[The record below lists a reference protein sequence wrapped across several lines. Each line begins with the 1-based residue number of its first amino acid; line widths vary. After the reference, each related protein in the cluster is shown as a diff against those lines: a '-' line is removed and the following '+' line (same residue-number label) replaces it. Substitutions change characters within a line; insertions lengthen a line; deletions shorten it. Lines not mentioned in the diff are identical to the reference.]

1 MEEETVFKINGK
13 PIEMVNEFKYL
24 GRIVTQDDND
34 EMAVK
39 RNIVRAREKWASMRR
54 FLIVD
59 DVDPKTMSVFY
70 RTVVLLWY
78 YYTAAS
84 HGF

>member
-1 MEEETVFKINGK
+1 VFKINGK

-34 EMAVK
+34 ETAVK

-54 FLIVD
+54 F
-59 DVDPKTMSVFY
+59 
-70 RTVVLLWY
+70 
-78 YYTAAS
+78 
-84 HGF
+84 